1 MWKFAVVSDPDKIR
15 ILRETIIEEVSK
27 VNANYARGF
36 KIKRDK
42 LGIDPIFFGAPQ
54 IIVLYYPPGL
64 MSSGINSGIA
74 LTYGMLAAE
83 TLGLGTCWIGVA
95 QGVLSSNDELKE
107 LIGIKGN
114 VSGVISI
121 GYPKVKYYRFPDR
134 PSLKV
139 KGLDKI

>member
-1 MWKFAVVSDPDKIR
+1 MIFSTKRLSLMKKLDTPVNGRIITRAV
-15 ILRETIIEEVSK
+15 E
-27 VNANYARGF
+27 
-36 KIKRDK
+36 
-42 LGIDPIFFGAPQ
+42 LGI
-54 IIVLYYPPGL
+54 
-64 MSSGINSGIA
+64 GINSGIA

-83 TLGLGTCWIGVA
+83 TLGLGSCWIGVA

-107 LIGIKGN
+107 LIGIKGT